1 MKRMILSFVI
11 LIMLS
16 TAFSQVHSSSL
27 IEPEIPASDSKC
39 ENESRLRSIEGVKA
53 VEFTLS
59 NRSKTTIVLYWLNY
73 EGKRVQYE
81 TVEPGMQVKQPT
93 FLTHPWVVTDTKG
106 RCIRI
111 LTPPGDF
118 VIQ

>member
-1 MKRMILSFVI
+1 MKKMILSLGI
-11 LIMLS
+11 LIMS
-16 TAFSQVHSSSL
+16 FTTDSSSSFIAPNTL
-27 IEPEIPASDSKC
+27 ANDSKC
-39 ENESRLRSIEGVKA
+39 EQESRLRSIEGVKA
-53 VEFTLS
+53 TEFTLT
-59 NRSKTTIVLYWLNY
+59 NHSKTTIVLYWLNY
-73 EGKRVQYE
+73 EGKRVKYE
-81 TVEPGMQVKQPT
+81 QVAPGDQVTQPT